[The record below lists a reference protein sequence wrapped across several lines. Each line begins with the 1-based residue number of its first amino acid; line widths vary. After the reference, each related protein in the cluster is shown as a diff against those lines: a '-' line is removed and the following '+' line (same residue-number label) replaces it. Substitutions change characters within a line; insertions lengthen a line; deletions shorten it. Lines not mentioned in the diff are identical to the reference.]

1 MKYLLLKHLVAF
13 ENFVLYS
20 KEAGPFPNSRTV
32 WNDIVMIITS
42 EITYKQSFVRK
53 LMKKM
58 QMKKKQ
64 ISCILNGFVSSY
76 VSLLLKIRNF

>member
-1 MKYLLLKHLVAF
+1 
-13 ENFVLYS
+13 
-20 KEAGPFPNSRTV
+20 
-32 WNDIVMIITS
+32 MIITS

-76 VSLLLKIRNF
+76 VSLLLKI